1 MEFSHFAECPKNV
14 SDAVIDEVKGLNKA

>member
-14 SDAVIDEVKGLNKA
+14 SDAVITEVKGLKQA